1 MRIIKA
7 QLKDTIHK
15 YGLIILALSLVIFCI
30 PECAKMDNNELQ
42 GWFFGNF
49 ILTISYFCVLMGGGR
64 LKRNKGRG
72 ARGIFMVLLL
82 ISAYALNRVMN
93 VFESSTNWLSLLLI
107 ISCINCLVFPY
118 RGMLPRWGKHLQSFL
133 FGISLCCFIYLS
145 CYLAPLYIF
154 GFFLF
159 FVLGISLHAFVALLF
174 VIYIIALARKVR
186 RVLVSFWWGIGTAI
200 VILIVYCAVW
210 SYTVNTMNTLTDKTS
225 TTGLPAWVTVAQQA
239 PHHFIAQRILK
250 SELVYTTPAE
260 WGGDIWWR
268 TPTISFNQQK
278 EHDPLVMTA
287 AFFGGKSNLDEE
299 ERIKVLKA
307 MYDSRHQAEERLWS
321 GDDLY
326 TSHVNTAA
334 RIWPRLH
341 MAYTEK
347 TVTITN
353 ECTETWRSQE
363 EALYTFHLPEG
374 AVVSSLSLWINNKE
388 EKGILTTKAKADSA
402 YKRIVG
408 YESRD
413 PSVVHWQ
420 EGNRVTIRVFP
431 VEHGKSRQFKIGI
444 TAPLTKEGNQLVYKN
459 IYFDGP
465 ATRYTREDIAI
476 DFETPPVDLYTPGQF
491 EADKQKLERHGGYT
505 PDWQMAFKD
514 EGIASNIFG
523 ANGKVYSINSYKK
536 ELTATN
542 IRNVY
547 LDINNA
553 WTEQEFE
560 DACTL
565 FKNEQKWVY
574 NDGQLIT
581 LTDKNKSALFSMLH
595 DNHFSLFPLYM
606 IKDVS
611 TALLITKGTDA
622 SPNITDLEGEFVN
635 KMKVFLSQHQK
646 IMLYNLGG
654 ELSPYMRSLKE
665 FRAFRYEQGD
675 GAQLKELANHHQF
688 PADIENEQR
697 VVVEPAG
704 ITISRAEGSCVST
717 APDHL
722 QRLFAYNH
730 IMQQTGSQ
738 ILYELPDGDSLVEEA
753 RAAYIVTPFSS
764 LVVLETKEDYDRF
777 NIKDSEDSLKNAS
790 LQSKGAV
797 PEPHEWALIIVTLLV
812 LVYVKFKK

>member
-1 MRIIKA
+1 MRIINA
-7 QLKDTIHK
+7 QLKDTVYK
-15 YGLIILALSLVIFCI
+15 NGLIMLALSLVIFCI
-30 PECAKMDNNELQ
+30 PECAKMDNDKLL

-49 ILTISYFCVLMGGGR
+49 ILTISYFCILMGGGR

-72 ARGIFMVLLL
+72 ARGVFLVLLL

-93 VFESSTNWLSLLLI
+93 VFESSTNWFSVLLI
-107 ISCINCLVFPY
+107 ISCVNCLVFPY
-118 RGMLPRWGKHLQSFL
+118 RGMFPPWGRHLQSFL
-133 FGISLCCFIYLS
+133 LAISLCCFIYLS
-145 CYLAPLYIF
+145 CYLIPLYIF
-154 GFFLF
+154 GAFLF

-174 VIYIIALARKVR
+174 VIYIIALVRKARR
-186 RVLVSFWWGIGTAI
+186 FLMSFWWGIGTAI
-200 VILIVYCAVW
+200 TILIVYCAVW
-210 SYTVNTMNTLTDKTS
+210 SYTVNTMNRLTDKTS
-225 TTGLPAWVTVAQQA
+225 KTGLPVWVTVAQQA

-260 WGGDIWWR
+260 WGDDFLWR
-268 TPTISFNQQK
+268 TPSRSFDQQK
-278 EHDPLVMTA
+278 EHDPLVMIA
-287 AFFGGKSNLDEE
+287 AFWGGKSRLNEE
-299 ERIKVLKA
+299 ERIKILQA
-307 MYDSRHQAEERLWS
+307 MYESRHQAEERLWS
-321 GDDLY
+321 GENLY
-326 TSHVNTAA
+326 TSHVNTVAH
-334 RIWPRLH
+334 IWPRLH

-347 TVTITN
+347 TVTVTN
-353 ECTETWRSQE
+353 EGTDTWRSQE

-374 AVVSSLSLWINNKE
+374 AVVSSLSLWIDDKE

-431 VEHGKSRQFKIGI
+431 VEQGKSRQFKVGI
-444 TAPLTKEGNQLVYKN
+444 TAPLIKEGNQLVYKN

-465 ATRYTREDIAI
+465 ATRYTREDITI
-476 DFETPPVDLYTPGQF
+476 SFETPPVDLYTPGQF
-491 EADKQKLERHGGYT
+491 ETDKQKLERHGGYT
-505 PDWQMAFKD
+505 PDWQMTFKD
-514 EGIASNIFG
+514 EGITPNIFG
-523 ANGKVYSINSYKK
+523 ANGKIYSINAYKK

-547 LDINNA
+547 LDINSA
-553 WTEQEFE
+553 WTEEEFE
-560 DACTL
+560 DTYTL
-565 FKNEQKWVY
+565 FKNEEKWVY

-581 LTDKNKSALFSMLH
+581 LTDKNKSILFSMLH

-606 IKDVS
+606 IDDAS

-635 KMKVFLSQHQK
+635 KMKGFLSQHQK

-665 FRAFRYEQGD
+665 FRTFRYEQGN
-675 GAQLKELANHHQF
+675 GAQLKGLSDHHQF

-704 ITISRAEGSCVST
+704 ITITKAEGTCIPT

-730 IMQQTGSQ
+730 IMQQTGSR
-738 ILYELPDGDSLVEEA
+738 ILYDLPDGDSLVEEA
-753 RAAYIVTPFSS
+753 KAAYIVTPFSS
-764 LVVLETKEDYDRF
+764 LVVLEKKEDYDRF

>member
-7 QLKDTIHK
+7 QLKDTVYK
-15 YGLIILALSLVIFCI
+15 YGLIMLALSLVIFCI
-30 PECAKMDNNELQ
+30 PECIKVDKDKLP

-49 ILTISYFCVLMGGGR
+49 ILTISYFCALMGGGR

-93 VFESSTNWLSLLLI
+93 VFESSTNWFSVLLI
-107 ISCINCLVFPY
+107 VSCINCLAFPY
-118 RGMLPRWGKHLQSFL
+118 IGMLPPWGRHLQSFL
-133 FGISLCCFIYLS
+133 LAISLCCFVYLS
-145 CYLAPLYIF
+145 CYLLPMYAF
-154 GFFLF
+154 GVLLF

-174 VIYIIALARKVR
+174 VIYIIALARKNR
-186 RVLVSFWWGIGTAI
+186 RFLISFWWGIGTAML
-200 VILIVYCAVW
+200 ILIVYCAVW
-210 SYTVNTMNTLTDKTS
+210 LYAVSTMNTLTYKAS
-225 TTGLPAWVTVAQQA
+225 KTGLPAWVTVAQQA

-250 SELVYTTPAE
+250 SELVYTTPSE
-260 WGGDIWWR
+260 WGDDIWWR
-268 TPTISFNQQK
+268 TPSISFDQQK
-278 EHDPLVMTA
+278 EHDPLVVTA
-287 AFFGGKSNLDEE
+287 VFLCGKSNLDEE

-334 RIWPRLH
+334 QIWPRLH

-347 TVTITN
+347 TVTVANEGTN
-353 ECTETWRSQE
+353 TWRSQE

-431 VEHGKSRQFKIGI
+431 VDQGKSRQFKIGI

-476 DFETPPVDLYTPGQF
+476 NFETAPVDLYTPGLF
-491 EADKQKLERHGGYT
+491 ETDKQKLERHGGYT

-514 EGIASNIFG
+514 EGITPNIFG
-523 ANGKVYSINSYKK
+523 ANGKIYSINSYKK
-536 ELTATN
+536 ELTTTN
-542 IRNVY
+542 IRDVY

-560 DACTL
+560 NACTL
-565 FKNEQKWVY
+565 FKKEQKWVY

-581 LTDKNKSALFSMLH
+581 LTDKNKSTLFSMLH

-635 KMKVFLSQHQK
+635 KMKGFLSQHQK

-675 GAQLKELANHHQF
+675 AAQLKELADHHQF

-704 ITISRAEGSCVST
+704 ITISRAEGTCVPT

-738 ILYELPDGDSLVEEA
+738 ILYDLPDGDSLVEEA
-753 RAAYIVTPFSS
+753 KAAYIVTPFSS
-764 LVVLETKEDYDRF
+764 LVVLERKEDYDRF

-790 LQSKGAV
+790 LQSKGSV